1 MADAAGLADHQVG
14 RDQAGLQ
21 RIGVFLAAA
30 ALVAAAGHFDHLARQ
45 HQGHRILAHAQ
56 HGLRAARRR
65 RPAPRIAAPP
75 LTGPARPACPA
86 RPGARASAPAPAPS
100 AGRRGA
106 PGRRGA
112 AVPARRAP
120 AQLYPRAPRTAASP
134 GGSGG
139 RAVAGFAFQPLDA
152 SGLRAQQPAAMRLH
166 ASVGREQGGMLAL
179 QLLAFVGRK
188 THRVPRRLEEG
199 DGPADGIAPR
209 DIGGIINEN

>member
-56 HGLRAARRR
+56 HGLRAARG

-106 PGRRGA
+106 PGRRA

-139 RAVAGFAFQPLDA
+139 RAVAGFRF
-152 SGLRAQQPAAMRLH
+152 PAARCVRPARSAAGCNAIARVRRPRARRH
-166 ASVGREQGGMLAL
+166 ARAAIAGVRRKKDPSRTPAAGGRRRPGG
-179 QLLAFVGRK
+179 R
-188 THRVPRRLEEG
+188 HS
-199 DGPADGIAPR
+199 PR